1 MFRAAI
7 LDGITIVQNDLSWEP
22 VGRLC
27 DFTVYDRTSP
37 HELEER
43 IKDLDG
49 FFTSKCRITEELM
62 KKLPKLKFIGVTAT
76 GFDNV
81 DVKAA
86 ESLGIAVCH
95 VPAYS
100 TDAVAQHVF
109 ALILEIENRV
119 GYYGSQVASGRWQA
133 CRDLTFFDAP
143 THTLSGM
150 SLGIVGYGSIG
161 KQVAKIAEAFGMT
174 VNVYSRDRD
183 AALKSDI
190 LTLHCPLTAENEG
203 FVDADFISEMKDGAV
218 LINTARG
225 KLVNEKDLA
234 AALKSGKLSFA
245 ALDVLSVEPPS
256 SGNPLIGIENCIIT
270 PHIAWMPR
278 ECRERV
284 VDTCAA
290 NLKSFLDGGSLNR
303 VDKIR

>member
-49 FFTSKCRITEELM
+49 LFTSKCRITEEVM

-109 ALILEIENRV
+109 ALILEIKNRV

>member
-1 MFRAAI
+1 MFKAAI
-7 LDGITIVQNDLSWEP
+7 LDGISIVQSDLSWEP

-27 DFTVYDRTSP
+27 SFTVYDRTSP

-43 IKDLDG
+43 IKNLDG
-49 FFTSKCRITEELM
+49 FFTSKCKITEELM
-62 KKLPKLKFIGVTAT
+62 KKSPKLKFIGVTAT

-109 ALILEIENRV
+109 ALILEIENRT
-119 GYYGSQVASGRWQA
+119 GYYGAQVASGRWQN
-133 CRDLTFFDAP
+133 CKDFTFFDLP

-161 KQVAKIAEAFGMT
+161 KQVARIAEAFGMT
-174 VNVYSRDRD
+174 VNIYSRNRD

-203 FVDADFISEMKDGAV
+203 FVNADFISEMKDGAV

-225 KLVNEKDLA
+225 KLVNEEDLA

-245 ALDVLSVEPPS
+245 ALDVLSVEPPERD
-256 SGNPLIGIENCIIT
+256 NPLIGLDNCIIT

>member
-22 VGRLC
+22 VERLC

-62 KKLPKLKFIGVTAT
+62 KKSPKLKFIGVTAT

-119 GYYGSQVASGRWQA
+119 GYYGGQVASGRWQA
-133 CRDLTFFDAP
+133 CRDLTFFDMP

-174 VNVYSRDRD
+174 VNVYSRDRE
-183 AALKSDI
+183 AAMKSDI

-203 FVDADFISEMKDGAV
+203 FVNADFISEMKDGAV

-225 KLVNEKDLA
+225 KLVNEEDLA

-245 ALDVLSVEPPS
+245 ALDVLSVEPPERD
-256 SGNPLIGIENCIIT
+256 NPLIGLDNCIIT

>member
-62 KKLPKLKFIGVTAT
+62 KKSPKLKFIGVTAT

-86 ESLGIAVCH
+86 ESLSIAVCH

-174 VNVYSRDRD
+174 VNVYSRDRE

>member
-22 VGRLC
+22 VERLC

-62 KKLPKLKFIGVTAT
+62 KKSPKLKFIGVTAT

-109 ALILEIENRV
+109 ALILEIENRIS
-119 GYYGSQVASGRWQA
+119 YYCGQVASGRWQA
-133 CRDLTFFDAP
+133 CRDLTFFDMP

-150 SLGIVGYGSIG
+150 SLGIVGYGNIG
-161 KQVAKIAEAFGMT
+161 KQVARIAEAFGMT
-174 VNVYSRDRD
+174 VNVYSRNRE

-278 ECRERV
+278 ECRARV
-284 VDTCAA
+284 VDICAA
-290 NLKSFLDGGSLNR
+290 NLKSFLEGGSLNR
-303 VDKIR
+303 VDMVK